1 MPSRDEDLADEP
13 PSAINPYEVLG
24 VDEKATAEQIKT
36 AYRKKALK
44 HHPDKA
50 PPEAKDE
57 ANQKFQEIAFAY
69 AILSDERRRRRYD
82 LTGNTSESLDLEDDF
97 NWMEFYREQFSSMV
111 DRSAIEKIK
120 KEYQGSDE
128 ERRDLLAAFEKY
140 KGDLDKVYEVVMLS
154 NVLDDDE
161 RFRAIIDKAIADGEV
176 KGWKNYTEESEAK
189 RQRRLKRAQ
198 EEAKEAEELA
208 KELDEKEKTAGGAKG
223 RKKKASKADDNELAA
238 LIQQRQK
245 ARAANFFDELEAK
258 YAQPKKGSSKGKK
271 RGPED
276 EPPEEA
282 FEAVAARKANKGK
295 DNKSTGRKTKRAKA

>member
-24 VDEKATAEQIKT
+24 VDEKATADEIKT

-50 PPEAKDE
+50 PPDAKDE

-82 LTGNTSESLDLEDDF
+82 LTGSTSETLDLEDDDF

-140 KGDLDKVYEVVMLS
+140 KGDMDKVYEVVMLS

-161 RFRAIIDKAIADGEV
+161 RFRAIINKAIADGEV
-176 KGWKNYTEESEAK
+176 KGWKNYTEEPEAK

-208 KELDEKEKTAGGAKG
+208 KELDKEEKGPGAKG
-223 RKKKASKADDNELAA
+223 RKKKAAAKADDNELAA

-258 YAQPKKGSSKGKK
+258 YAQPKKGKK
-271 RGPED
+271 RAPPE

-282 FEAVAARKANKGK
+282 FEAVAARKTANKEK
-295 DNKSTGRKTKRAKA
+295 DSKSAGRKSKRTKS